1 MEQSALFYFFP
12 LLRFCRGLRLRR
24 GATVAG
30 AVVLMLFWGVTAAFA
45 QAQGSAEGMP
55 SPPAA
60 GTPEKVVTLM
70 PLGDS
75 ITAMRESYRYPLMR
89 RLLDAG
95 YAVAYVGSRK
105 MPPPPRYAQMGPM
118 AHDGYGGKTI
128 QFLAE
133 RIRLVY
139 PDHPADIV
147 LLHAGHNQFA
157 DKKPI
162 PDVVAATREI
172 IAYLRSVNPDV
183 TVLLAQVITSGKLPK
198 YAYIPE
204 LNAELAR
211 LAAQMDNPRQRVIA
225 VDMAEGWDWRVDTVE
240 DKVHP
245 SPQGAEKMADK
256 WYEALVT
263 VLPLRAEK

>member
-1 MEQSALFYFFP
+1 M
-12 LLRFCRGLRLRR
+12 R
-24 GATVAG
+24 VVIAG
-30 AVVLMLFWGVTAAFA
+30 AAVALLPWGVTTASAQTGAGAGAANA
-45 QAQGSAEGMP
+45 RSAPLAEA
-55 SPPAA
+55 SA
-60 GTPEKVVTLM
+60 KVVTLM

-75 ITAMRESYRYPLMR
+75 ITAMRDSYRYPLMR

-105 MPPPPRYAQMGPM
+105 MPPPQRYAQMGPM
-118 AHDGYGGKTI
+118 VHDGYGGKTI

-133 RIRLVY
+133 RIKLVY

-157 DKKPI
+157 DKRPV
-162 PDVVAATREI
+162 PGVVASTREI
-172 IAYLRSVNPDV
+172 IDYVRSVNPGV

-204 LNAELAR
+204 LNAELAK
-211 LAAQMDNPRQRVIA
+211 LATQMDNPGQRVII
-225 VDMAEGWDWRVDTVE
+225 VNMAEGWDWRVDTVE

-245 SPQGAEKMADK
+245 SPEGAEKMAEK
-256 WYEALVT
+256 WYAALVT
-263 VLPLRAEK
+263 ILPLPVGN